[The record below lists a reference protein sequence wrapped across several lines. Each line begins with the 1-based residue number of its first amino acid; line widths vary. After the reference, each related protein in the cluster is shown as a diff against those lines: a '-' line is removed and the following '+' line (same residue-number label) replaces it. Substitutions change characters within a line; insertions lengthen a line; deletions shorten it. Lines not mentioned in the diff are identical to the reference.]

1 VRARGAWLG
10 GWLGFAIVCAALTG
24 LSCEAPRA
32 TINDVGRGRARIIA
46 VDGQP
51 VERAQSKYVT
61 MVPVAL
67 VKPGPHTFRVVMRA
81 DESGAPEETLLVW
94 GTVAARKHYR
104 FDESGGTVQLEEVQA
119 ER

>member
-1 VRARGAWLG
+1 MRVQGAGVR
-10 GWLGFAIVCAALTG
+10 GWLGFAVVCAALAG

-32 TINDVGRGRARIIA
+32 TVNDVGRGRARIIT
-46 VDGQP
+46 VDGQR
-51 VERAQSKYVT
+51 VERAQDKYVT
-61 MVPVAL
+61 RVPVAL

-94 GTVAARKHYR
+94 GTVAPGRHYR
-104 FDESGGTVQLEEVQA
+104 FDESGGTLQLEEVPA